1 MEAGERWK
9 RVQRE
14 SQCLQNFIIQHS
26 TVGLLVERE
35 RRWGGGGGGIS
46 WREVIPVEDQFA
58 HRE

>member
-14 SQCLQNFIIQHS
+14 SQCLQNFIIQHG

-35 RRWGGGGGGIS
+35 RGVVKLEGGDACGRS
-46 WREVIPVEDQFA
+46 QFA